1 MRNVL
6 LVALCAAGL
15 SQAQTHSV
23 ELPPSADRVSERASL
38 KRVKQ
43 IRYEP
48 PDLPASELN
57 WSWRLELD
65 YQDLGDRGLQV
76 ERARTRSSVPQA
88 RRGPPA
94 GPGAPAPAA
103 KQDERTLPCE
113 GQVAPRDAFPAL
125 AWGDAH
131 PLQALLPG
139 REVAVGER
147 WTPSL
152 DAAPAL
158 LGSLACER
166 IEYEVEGGSLE
177 ATLQAVED
185 GEAVIA
191 FVLKLT
197 YAKPKADPGFPM
209 SLDFAAA
216 LEAKGTLRLGPE
228 RVQLVLDGVLQVKEH
243 YTSGAPPDGKF
254 DHTVSLHRELQR
266 APAK

>member
-1 MRNVL
+1 MRIVL
-6 LVALCAAGL
+6 LALCAAGL

-23 ELPPSADRVSERASL
+23 ELPASDRVSERASL
-38 KRVKQ
+38 KRVKR

-48 PDLPASELN
+48 AGSLPSREQT
-57 WSWRLELD
+57 WSWRRELD
-65 YQDLGDRGLQV
+65 YQDLGERGLQV
-76 ERARTRSSVPQA
+76 ERARTWSAVPQA
-88 RRGPPA
+88 A
-94 GPGAPAPAA
+94 GPGAPAGKP
-103 KQDERTLPCE
+103 KQVERTLPCE

-139 REVAVGER
+139 REVEVGER
-147 WTPSL
+147 WTPAL

-166 IEYEVEGGSLE
+166 IEYEVEGGALE

-197 YAKPKADPGFPM
+197 YAKPANGPG
-209 SLDFAAA
+209 SSLGLDFAAA
-216 LEAKGTLRLGPE
+216 LEATGTLRVRSGGGGGL
-228 RVQLVLDGVLQVKEH
+228 QLVLNGVLQVKEH
-243 YTSGAPPDGKF
+243 YSGGRGPSGKF
-254 DHTVSLHRELQR
+254 DHTVSLHRELR
-266 APAK
+266 RGPAK